1 MNTAT
6 ATLTAPLPTRNRLA
20 LVGFAGLIGLAAALQ
35 VSIAAAGICL
45 GITLT
50 FWVLSLVV
58 QHQRVQVPGMFV
70 PLLVYA
76 AADARLFSFRDRPAR
91 ELHRRQTAHPVS
103 HRASGVPPGA
113 RPTRIDGPDR
123 GHYGRRV
130 ERTHWDRSVP
140 ASSSTTVSAGGP
152 KAC

>member
-1 MNTAT
+1 MPTLRSATLRSGRLSVPHRDSPGDCAGRGRSGTGATEWSRGRGERPMNTAT

-76 AADARLFSFRDRPAR
+76 AVTL
-91 ELHRRQTAHPVS
+91 VS
-103 HRASGVPPGA
+103 SAFAIDPRASF
-113 RPTRIDGPDR
+113 
-123 GHYGRRV
+123 
-130 ERTHWDRSVP
+130 
-140 ASSSTTVSAGGP
+140 
-152 KAC
+152 